1 MGTPNYLRKAV
12 AITAILMSAFSPI
25 ATAQTST
32 SDALESEG
40 KGILTPFMWNAR
52 GTSFKSVMWGIDTAW
67 QWDWWHVRTTSFMK
81 DYAEI
86 GRVTIDPRTSGS
98 YTELSD
104 EQKERLDSQ
113 LSWISGAT
121 SRNLKSLFLLGG
133 ISGGWNNSFTTT
145 YVQDLVMGAK
155 YLQGKGYTVIA
166 ITPFNEP
173 DYQGPWSVDPLNTV
187 ADNLQ
192 RKLSAEPQLAHIKI
206 AGPSCLNND
215 NSLNWWSS
223 AKSHFSMGNSHQL
236 GGTAWNYQEFYQMV
250 NNDGKPALAD
260 EMHTANDALMA
271 LEKGLDYGIWWSD
284 HNASGY
290 TQAEVGRAAKN
301 GVRISYAQ
309 DNNSFTSTSIFRLG
323 EDYAEAFV
331 SSSERQ
337 GAAQAYT
344 YFSEDRLVY
353 WGGRGPAYTFTA
365 GSVGGYSETVIE
377 MSCGEDVP
385 NARLNGTFKLVNKAS
400 GKLLTVN
407 GSALTLSTD
416 NGSSKQKWV
425 VKELPATN
433 GGDRAYCT
441 VVAYNTSS
449 YLDATSYASVNGTS
463 VQTYA
468 GNGNANEIWHFRY
481 MGDGCYLLTNHLTG
495 MSLQGNSKNSE
506 GDDTYQTTVN
516 LWERTESDHQLW
528 RLIPADGTY
537 STTLPTAPTSVTAT
551 PQSHSIRI
559 EWNAVDDAYS
569 YNIYRYNVT
578 AGIWEVVGRNVKSN
592 AFIDNFIVPGTA
604 YRYRIRALN
613 SAWMKSQPSDEATAS
628 VTPEEHDLVGY
639 WPLTADLADTTVN
652 CLNGAGQ
659 GISHGQTA
667 GLQSAI
673 FGEGSSISLPYYV
686 GNLHSLTFSA
696 WVYSTSGSDW
706 QRIFDFGNG
715 TGNYLFLT
723 PDNGSVMRFE
733 ICKNG
738 TKQGLNATKRL
749 PLNSWNHVVLTIGD
763 EGVCLYLNGILNAS
777 SASVSYRP
785 DDLQPCLGWIGR
797 SMFDSDPL
805 FTGAMRDVALYAR
818 PLTGTEVHNMYYTQM
833 AHQLQEMP
841 NIADKPMNKDV
852 LSAYESA
859 LETLKASL
867 ASQSDHVDAD
877 IVSYTAARDAAYVSI
892 SAYEQA
898 AVSLQAEKDVLTS
911 TNFYTDEARQA
922 YGYDEAQAKYDNR
935 TLTDKE
941 ALALTNPANH
951 SIGYHVANPTNTQL
965 LKVWSGRHNYAANRL
980 YINTWSTES
989 EGKNATFQVP
999 FFESWTSD
1007 DTSLEPAV
1015 WTATLTGLEPG
1026 TYRVT
1031 LQVRTRIKND
1041 GGDTPQGITFDI
1053 NGGRSYSVR
1062 ATSTSTY
1069 TADNGTWV
1077 ITTASVSGEVADDGK
1092 LCFNINVADD
1102 NNVSWIAFKKL
1113 KYRLVTSTAV
1123 EAVIADKPST
1133 NPHGTFNLSGQRV
1146 DDNYKGIVIQNG
1158 KKILRR

>member
-1 MGTPNYLRKAV
+1 MKKHNYLRKIV
-12 AITAILMSAFSPI
+12 ITTVFLMLAPSPTV
-25 ATAQTST
+25 TAQTST
-32 SDALESEG
+32 SDALETEG
-40 KGILTPFMWNAR
+40 KGLLTPFMWNAK

-67 QWDWWHVRTTSFMK
+67 LWDWWHVRTTSFMR

-86 GRVTIDPRTSGS
+86 GRVTMDPRTSGS
-98 YTELSD
+98 YTNLSD
-104 EQKERLDSQ
+104 DQKERFDSQ

-133 ISGGWNNSFTTT
+133 ISGAWNNSFTTAF
-145 YVQDLVMGAK
+145 VQDLVMGAK
-155 YLQGKGYTVIA
+155 YLQAKGYTVIA

-192 RKLSAEPQLAHIKI
+192 KKLSADPKLANIKI

-215 NSLNWWSS
+215 NSSNWWSS
-223 AKSHFSMGNSHQL
+223 AKSHFTMGNSHQL
-236 GGTAWNYQEFYQMV
+236 GGTAWSYQDFYQMV

-309 DNNSFTSTSIFRLG
+309 DNNTFTSTSIFRLD
-323 EDYAEAFV
+323 EDYAEAIV

-344 YFSEDRLVY
+344 YFSQDRLVY
-353 WGGRGPAYTFTA
+353 WGGRGPAYTFTS
-365 GSVGGYSETVIE
+365 GSVGGYSETVTE

-385 NARLNGTFKLVNKAS
+385 NAPLNGTFKLVNKAS

-407 GSALTLSTD
+407 GSALTQSTD
-416 NGSSKQKWV
+416 NGSNKQKWV

-433 GGDRAYCT
+433 GDDRAYCT
-441 VVAYNTSS
+441 VVAIGTSS

-495 MSLQGNSKNSE
+495 MSLQGNSKKRE
-506 GDDTYQTTVN
+506 GDDTNLNTVN

-528 RLIPADGTY
+528 RLIPSDGTY
-537 STTLPTAPTSVTAT
+537 TTTLPTTPTAVSAT

-559 EWNAVDDAYS
+559 EWNAVDAAYS
-569 YNIYRYNVT
+569 YNIYRYN
-578 AGIWEVVGRNVKSN
+578 AIADIWEVVGRNVKGT
-592 AFIDNFIVPGTA
+592 AFIDNFIVPGTV

-613 SAWMKSQPSDEATAS
+613 SAWMKSLPSDEASAA
-628 VTPEEHDLVGY
+628 VIPGEHDLVGY
-639 WPLTADLADTTVN
+639 WPLTTDLADTTVN
-652 CLNGAGQ
+652 CLNSAGK
-659 GISHGQTA
+659 GIRHRQTA
-667 GLQSAI
+667 GVLSAV

-686 GNLHSLTFSA
+686 GHLHSLTFSA
-696 WVYSTSGSDW
+696 WVYSTSGNDW

-715 TGNYLFLT
+715 TDNYLFLT

-749 PLNSWNHVVLTIGD
+749 PLNSWNHVALTIGD
-763 EGVCLYLNGILNAS
+763 EGVCLYLNGTLNAS
-777 SASVSYRP
+777 STSITYRP
-785 DDLQPCLGWIGR
+785 DDLQPCLCWIGR
-797 SMFDSDPL
+797 SMYDSDPL

-818 PLTGTEVHNMYYTQM
+818 PLTGTEVHDMYYAQM
-833 AHQLQEMP
+833 AQQLQETP
-841 NIADKPMNKDV
+841 DIADKPMNKDV
-852 LSAYESA
+852 LTAYKTA
-859 LETLKASL
+859 IDVLKASL
-867 ASQSDHVDAD
+867 ASESDHVDTD
-877 IVSYTAARDAAYVSI
+877 IASYTAARDAAYASI
-892 SAYEQA
+892 AAYEQA
-898 AVSLQAEKDVLTS
+898 AAALQAEKDVLTS
-911 TNFYTDEARQA
+911 TNFYTDEARLA
-922 YGYDEAQAKYDNR
+922 YGYDEAQVKYDNR

-951 SIGYHVANPTNTQL
+951 SIGFHVANPTNTLL

-989 EGKNATFQVP
+989 EGRNASFQVP
-999 FFESWTSD
+999 FFEHWTSD
-1007 DTSLEPAV
+1007 DSSLESAL

-1026 TYRVT
+1026 TYRVS
-1031 LQVRTRIKND
+1031 LQVRTRIKN
-1041 GGDTPQGITFDI
+1041 GGGSKPQGITLNI
-1053 NGGRSYSVR
+1053 NEGHSYSV
-1062 ATSTSTY
+1062 STGT
-1069 TADNGTWV
+1069 TFNADNGAWL
-1077 ITTASVSGEVADDGK
+1077 ITTVYVRGEVADDGK
-1092 LCFNINVADD
+1092 LCFNINVAEN
-1102 NNVSWIAFKKL
+1102 NNVSWLAFKKVQ
-1113 KYRLVTSTAV
+1113 YQLVAPSAVKAITAD
-1123 EAVIADKPST
+1123 EPTTI
-1133 NPHGTFNLSGQRV
+1133 PHGTFNLSGQRV
-1146 DDNYKGIVIQNG
+1146 DDSYKGIVIQKG
-1158 KKILRR
+1158 KKTLRR

>member
-1 MGTPNYLRKAV
+1 MKTPYYLRR
-12 AITAILMSAFSPI
+12 TFFTTTLFLSAFSPTV
-25 ATAQTST
+25 TAQTST
-32 SDALESEG
+32 SDALGAEG
-40 KGILTPFMWNAR
+40 KGILTPFMWNAK

-67 QWDWWHVRTTSFMK
+67 LWDWWHVRTTSFMK

-98 YTELSD
+98 YTELND
-104 EQKERLDSQ
+104 DQKERLDSQ

-133 ISGGWNNSFTTT
+133 ISGEWDNSFTTAF
-145 YVQDLVMGAK
+145 VQDLVMGAK
-155 YLQGKGYTVIA
+155 YLQAKGYTVIA

-192 RKLSAEPQLAHIKI
+192 KKLSADPKLANIKI
-206 AGPSCLNND
+206 AGPSCLSND
-215 NSLNWWSS
+215 QSSNWWSS
-223 AKSHFSMGNSHQL
+223 AKSHFTMGNSHQL
-236 GGTAWNYQEFYQMV
+236 GGNAWSYQDFYQMV
-250 NNDGKPALAD
+250 SNDGKPALAD

-309 DNNSFTSTSIFRLG
+309 DNNTFTSTSIFRLDD
-323 EDYAEAFV
+323 DYAEAIV

-337 GAAQAYT
+337 GGAQAYT
-344 YFSEDRLVY
+344 YFSQDRLVY
-353 WGGRGPAYTFTA
+353 WSGQGPTYTFTT

-385 NARLNGTFKLVNKAS
+385 NAPLNGTFKLVNKAS

-407 GSALTLSTD
+407 GSTLTQSAD

-441 VVAYNTSS
+441 VNAFGTSS
-449 YLDATSYASVNGTS
+449 FLDATSYASVNGTAA
-463 VQTYA
+463 QTYA

-506 GDDTYQTTVN
+506 GDDTTQSAVN

-537 STTLPTAPTSVTAT
+537 TTTLPTAPTAVTAT
-551 PQSHSIRI
+551 PQSHSIRV
-559 EWNAVDDAYS
+559 EWNAVEDAYS
-569 YNIYRYNVT
+569 YNIYRYNV
-578 AGIWEVVGRNVKSN
+578 AADIWEVVGRNVK
-592 AFIDNFIVPGTA
+592 ATTFIDNFIIPGTT

-613 SAWMKSQPSDEATAS
+613 SAWMKSLPSNEATTS
-628 VTPEEHDLVGY
+628 VTTEEHDLVGY
-639 WPLTADLADTTVN
+639 WPLTSNLADTTVN
-652 CLNGAGQ
+652 CLNAAGP
-659 GISHGQTA
+659 GITHKLTA
-667 GLQSAI
+667 GVQSAI
-673 FGEGSSISLPYYV
+673 FGDGSNISLPYYAA
-686 GNLHSLTFSA
+686 NLHSLTFSA
-696 WVYSTSGSDW
+696 WVYSTSGNDW

-715 TGNYLFLT
+715 TDNYLFLT

-733 ICKNG
+733 ICRNG

-763 EGVCLYLNGILNAS
+763 EGVCLYLNGTLNAS
-777 SASVSYRP
+777 STSISYRP
-785 DDLQPCLGWIGR
+785 DDLQPCLCWIGR

-818 PLTGTEVHNMYYTQM
+818 PLSSTEVHNMYSAQL
-833 AHQLQEMP
+833 AQQLQETP

-852 LSAYESA
+852 LTTYESA
-859 LETLKASL
+859 LEALKTSL
-867 ASQSDHVDAD
+867 ASESDHVDTD
-877 IVSYTAARDAAYVSI
+877 IATYTAARDAAYTSI
-892 SAYEQA
+892 AAYEQA
-898 AVSLQAEKDVLTS
+898 EAALQAEKDVLTS
-911 TNFYTDEARQA
+911 TNFYTEEARLA

-951 SIGYHVANPTNTQL
+951 SIGYQVANPTNTLL

-980 YINTWSTES
+980 YINTWSTER
-989 EGKNATFQVP
+989 EGRNANFQVP
-999 FFESWTSD
+999 FFESWTPD
-1007 DTSLEPAV
+1007 DSSLEPAV

-1026 TYRVT
+1026 TYKVS
-1031 LQVRTRIKND
+1031 LQMRLRIKND
-1041 GGDTPQGITFDI
+1041 GGTKPQGITLDI
-1053 NGGRSYSVR
+1053 NDGRSYSVTTGS
-1062 ATSTSTY
+1062 AY
-1069 TADNGTWV
+1069 NADNGSWLL
-1077 ITTASVSGEVADDGK
+1077 TTVYVSGEVADDGK
-1092 LCFNINVADD
+1092 LCLNINVADG
-1102 NNVSWIAFKKL
+1102 NNVSWLAFKKVQ
-1113 KYRLVTSTAV
+1113 YRLVAPTPVKAVTADESTTTRRA
-1123 EAVIADKPST
+1123 
-1133 NPHGTFNLSGQRV
+1133 TFNLSGQRV
-1146 DDNYKGIVIQNG
+1146 DDTYKGIVIHNG
-1158 KKILRR
+1158 KKTLRR

>member
-1 MGTPNYLRKAV
+1 MGTNKYLRKTA
-12 AITAILMSAFSPI
+12 AITAILMLAFSSTV
-25 ATAQTST
+25 TAQTST
-32 SDALESEG
+32 SDALEAEG
-40 KGILTPFMWNAR
+40 KGLLTPFMWNAK
-52 GTSFKSVMWGIDTAW
+52 GVSFKPVMWGIDTAW
-67 QWDWWHVRTTSFMK
+67 LWDWWHVRTTSFMK

-104 EQKERLDSQ
+104 EQKERLNSQ

-133 ISGGWNNSFTTT
+133 ISGGWNNNFSATF
-145 YVQDLVMGAK
+145 VQDLVMAAK
-155 YLQGKGYTVIA
+155 YLQAKGYTVIA

-192 RKLSAEPQLAHIKI
+192 KKLSADPQLASIKI

-215 NSLNWWSS
+215 NSSNWWSS
-223 AKSHFSMGNSHQL
+223 AKSHFTMGNTHQL
-236 GGTAWNYQEFYQMV
+236 GGTAWSYQDFYQKV

-309 DNNSFTSTSIFRLG
+309 DNNTFTSTSIFRLK
-323 EDYAEAFV
+323 DNYAEAFV

-344 YFSEDRLVY
+344 YFSQDRLVF
-353 WGGRGPAYTFTA
+353 WGGRGPAYTYTT
-365 GSVGGYSETVIE
+365 GSVGGYSETVTE

-385 NARLNGTFKLVNKAS
+385 NTPLNGTFKLVNKAS
-400 GKLLTVN
+400 GKLLTAN
-407 GSALTLSTD
+407 GSALTQSTD

-425 VKELPATN
+425 VKELPATA

-441 VVAYNTSS
+441 VAVYGTSS

-463 VQTYA
+463 AQTYA

-481 MGDGCYLLTNHLTG
+481 MGDGYYLLTNHLTG
-495 MSLQGNSKNSE
+495 MSLQGNSRNKE
-506 GDDTYQTTVN
+506 GDDSNQTTVN

-528 RLIPADGTY
+528 RLIPGDGTY
-537 STTLPTAPTSVTAT
+537 STTLPAAPTAVTAT
-551 PQSHSIRI
+551 SQSHSIRI

-578 AGIWEVVGRNVKSN
+578 AGIWEVVGRNVKET
-592 AFIDNFIVPGTA
+592 AFIDNFTIPDTV

-613 SAWMKSQPSDEATAS
+613 GAWMKSLPSHEVTAS
-628 VTPEEHDLVGY
+628 VTPEAHDLVGY
-639 WPLTADLADTTVN
+639 WPLTTNLADTTVN

-673 FGEGSSISLPYYV
+673 FGECSNISLPYYV

-696 WVYSTSGSDW
+696 WVYSTSDSDW

-715 TGNYLFLT
+715 PDNYLFLT

-738 TKQGLNATKRL
+738 TKQGLNASKRL
-749 PLNSWNHVVLTIGD
+749 PLNSWNHIALTIGD
-763 EGVCLYLNGILNAS
+763 EGVSLYLNGTLNAS
-777 SASVSYRP
+777 TTSISFRP
-785 DDLQPCLGWIGR
+785 DNLQPCLCWLGR

-805 FTGAMRDVALYAR
+805 FTGAMRNVALYAR
-818 PLTGTEVHNMYYTQM
+818 ALTGTEVQRMYYTQI
-833 AHQLQEMP
+833 AQQLEEIS
-841 NIADKPMNKDV
+841 NLANKPMNKDV
-852 LSAYESA
+852 LASFESA
-859 LETLKASL
+859 LDALRNSLETESANL
-867 ASQSDHVDAD
+867 DTD
-877 IVSYTAARDAAYVSI
+877 IATFTAARDAANASI
-892 SAYEQA
+892 GAYEQA
-898 AVSLQAEKDVLTS
+898 AAALQAEKDVLTS
-911 TNFYTDEARQA
+911 TNFYTDEARLA
-922 YGYDEAQAKYDNR
+922 YGYDEAQAKYDDR
-935 TLTDKE
+935 TLTDRE

-951 SIGYHVANPTNTQL
+951 SIGFHVANPTNTLL
-965 LKVWSGRHNYAANRL
+965 LKVWNGRHNYAANRL

-999 FFESWTSD
+999 FFESWTNDGS
-1007 DTSLEPAV
+1007 SLEAAV

-1026 TYRVT
+1026 KYKVS
-1031 LQVRTRIKND
+1031 LQMRTRIKND
-1041 GGDTPQGITFDI
+1041 GGSKPQGITLNI
-1053 NGGRSYSVR
+1053 NDGRSYTVS
-1062 ATSTSTY
+1062 STNTY
-1069 TADNGTWV
+1069 TADNGSWAI
-1077 ITTASVSGEVADDGK
+1077 ITENVSGVVADDGK
-1092 LCFNINVADD
+1092 LRFNIIVADN
-1102 NNVSWIAFKKL
+1102 NNVSWLAFKKL
-1113 KYRLVTSTAV
+1113 QYRLITPTAIEAVTSDEPTA
-1123 EAVIADKPST
+1123 T
-1133 NPHGTFNLSGQRV
+1133 PHGTFNISGQRV

-1158 KKILRR
+1158 KKTLRR